1 MDFRWIL
8 FQSPIWSTCLFA
20 CSCFFAFCI
29 VFSIVFPVFTVFFF
43 REEIKILQTVD
54 GPNMLQQY
62 WRLQKKIRI
71 KWSRWGRQMGNFT
84 VDKCELGFPEFSLIV
99 FFYWLVAFN
108 FFLTNQNVS
117 RVRELVVITLSL
129 FHKYTT
135 IVIKIDT

>member
-1 MDFRWIL
+1 
-8 FQSPIWSTCLFA
+8 
-20 CSCFFAFCI
+20 
-29 VFSIVFPVFTVFFF
+29 
-43 REEIKILQTVD
+43 
-54 GPNMLQQY
+54 
-62 WRLQKKIRI
+62 
-71 KWSRWGRQMGNFT
+71 MGNFT
-84 VDKCELGFPEFSLIV
+84 VDKCELGVPEFSLFV